1 MFMLICMDQK
11 DVDKPITKSDLVKPN
26 SKVVNLIMYLYSI
39 EPDFYAELNNALMT
53 SDVSKLS
60 QLGPFA
66 RCLSH
71 IFANDVESKREDRIK
86 PGKDVFGNSEYGFF
100 KQSFILFRGA

>member
-11 DVDKPITKSDLVKPN
+11 DVDKPIAISDLLRPN
-26 SKVVNLIMYLYSI
+26 SKVVNFIMYLYSI
-39 EPDFYAELNNALMT
+39 EPDFYAELNTAIMT
-53 SDVSKLS
+53 QDTSKLS

-71 IFANDVESKREDRIK
+71 IMSNDVESKREDRMK
-86 PGKDVFGNSEYGFF
+86 PGKDVWDNS
-100 KQSFILFRGA
+100 